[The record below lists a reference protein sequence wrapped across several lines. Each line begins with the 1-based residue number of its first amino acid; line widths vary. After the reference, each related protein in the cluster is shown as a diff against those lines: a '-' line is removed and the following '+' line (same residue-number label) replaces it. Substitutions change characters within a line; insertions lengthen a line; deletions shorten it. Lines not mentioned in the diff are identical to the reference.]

1 MVYAKY
7 DIVVIM
13 VCKER
18 EREREKYYSII
29 YYSNYYDSQDIEN
42 ITY

>member
-18 EREREKYYSII
+18 ERERNII
-29 YYSNYYDSQDIEN
+29 QLFI
-42 ITY
+42 IVTTKIHKI

>member
-18 EREREKYYSII
+18 ERERERERNII
-29 YYSNYYDSQDIEN
+29 QLFI
-42 ITY
+42 IVTTKIHKI

>member
-18 EREREKYYSII
+18 ERERERNII
-29 YYSNYYDSQDIEN
+29 QLFI
-42 ITY
+42 IVTTKIHKI

>member
-18 EREREKYYSII
+18 EREREILF
-29 YYSNYYDSQDIEN
+29 NYLL
-42 ITY
+42 

>member
-18 EREREKYYSII
+18 EREREREKYYSII
-29 YYSNYYDSQDIEN
+29 YYSNY
-42 ITY
+42 

>member
-18 EREREKYYSII
+18 EREREREREKYYSII
-29 YYSNYYDSQDIEN
+29 YYSNY
-42 ITY
+42 